1 MSRGRSSA
9 GSLRAAFAEYLPEL
23 NLCECDTCHAVAW
36 TVGYV
41 KRALAGGEERYWAAV
56 SAQLREVV
64 EGRHVRREHAAW
76 VASLPPSRGPLRHES
91 ISGGLGVG
99 VGIGGDHYQARLDA
113 VIAARDAA
121 HIQPEPA
128 PVLPLP
134 TPPAVEEPGQAALFD
149 LDDLAREAS

>member
-76 VASLPPSRGPLRHES
+76 VASLPKGRPMRHVS
-91 ISGGLGVG
+91 ISSGLGVG
-99 VGIGGDHYQARLDA
+99 VGIGGDYYRARLDA
-113 VIAARDAA
+113 AIAARDAERA
-121 HIQPEPA
+121 EPDPA

-134 TPPAVEEPGQAALFD
+134 APPAVEEPGQAALFD
-149 LDDLAREAS
+149 LTDLAS

>member
-41 KRALAGGEERYWAAV
+41 RRALAGGEERYWAAV

-64 EGRHVRREHAAW
+64 EGRHVRREHATW

-99 VGIGGDHYQARLDA
+99 VGIGGDYYQARLDA
-113 VIAARDAA
+113 AIAARDAA
-121 HIQPEPA
+121 QPDRT
-128 PVLPLP
+128 PVVLLP
-134 TPPAVEEPGQAALFD
+134 PPAVEELGQAALFD